1 MPPHERNCARA
12 GHWLLTL
19 PPMQSWPTQALGIS
33 GVVMLILA
41 AAVVGFLV
49 TMSLQPVQRAS
60 AQPSE
65 APIPRLVV
73 HARGSAGEP
82 LPLGLKM
89 EGEADGAVV
98 VVTGLVP
105 GMTLSTGDALHANV
119 WQVPATDLANTWV
132 GPPMGFVG
140 MVDLIAELQLAD
152 ATVIH
157 RQPIQIEWVATSP
170 PVAARVPA
178 TTPPEAIPAPQRIEQ
193 DETQLA
199 DATVIHRPPIQTEWV
214 ATSPPVAAQVLA
226 TTPEHEAIPTPQQ
239 IEQDKTAMASSEN
252 PTATIKQHG
261 GRTHQKPVA
270 SKVTALPV
278 KAKVPQQASNERS
291 PAHRRQS
298 QCDYRGCAGA
308 YRSFQASDC
317 TYQPYGGQRRL
328 CEKGARPTDVRER
341 ASQVSTQTQAQ
352 QCNLNVCARFY
363 RSFDPS
369 DCTYQP
375 NSGGARKTCD
385 R

>member
-1 MPPHERNCARA
+1 M
-12 GHWLLTL
+12 LL
-19 PPMQSWPTQALGIS
+19 
-33 GVVMLILA
+33 LA
-41 AAVVGFLV
+41 AAVVNFLA
-49 TMSLQPVQRAS
+49 TMSLQPVQSAS
-60 AQPSE
+60 AQTSE

-73 HARGSAGEP
+73 HARGIAGEP
-82 LPLGLKM
+82 LPLGLTI
-89 EGEADGAVV
+89 ERGADGAVV
-98 VVTGLVP
+98 IVTGLVP
-105 GMTLSTGDALHANV
+105 GMTLSTGNALGANV

-132 GPPMGFVG
+132 GPPKDFVG

-157 RQPIQIEWVATSP
+157 RQPIQMEWIATSP
-170 PVAARVPA
+170 AVAAQVPA
-178 TTPPEAIPAPQRIEQ
+178 TTPQSEAIPAPQQIEQ
-193 DETQLA
+193 NEPQLA
-199 DATVIHRPPIQTEWV
+199 DATVIHRQPTQTERV
-214 ATSPPVAAQVLA
+214 ATSPAVAPQVAATIPQL
-226 TTPEHEAIPTPQQ
+226 EAVPAPQQ
-239 IEQDKTAMASSEN
+239 IEQDETAIASSEN

-278 KAKVPQQASNERS
+278 KAKVPQQVSNERS
-291 PAHRRQS
+291 PAHMRQS
-298 QCDYRGCAGA
+298 QCDYRGCASA
-308 YRSFQASDC
+308 YRSFRASDC

-341 ASQVSTQTQAQ
+341 ASQVSTQTRAQ
-352 QCNLNVCARFY
+352 QCNLDVCARFY

-375 NSGGARKTCD
+375 HSGGARKTCD